1 MEGSSASLMVRAE
14 TRERECWHCSARTG
28 LALVCGQCEAP
39 QPLAV
44 GVDLFAVLG
53 LRRRLVVDPDDL
65 ERRYHEASRAVHP
78 DRHQTAGEPDRT
90 FSLAA
95 SAAVN
100 RAYRTLRDP
109 IARGRY
115 WLDLHGTPLGER
127 NNQVP
132 PALAELVF
140 ETQEHLA
147 ELRGASDPGAA
158 RESIESAYAD
168 IDARLRALVAELEA
182 RYAVWDAAGGET
194 SDALAELKRR
204 LSEIAYLNT
213 LRDDVDETL
222 DALRT
227 TS

>member
-1 MEGSSASLMVRAE
+1 MMQCPSCGRRQGPRLICEN
-14 TRERECWHCSARTG
+14 CSAPLGAEVDGFAAFSLPRK
-28 LALVCGQCEAP
+28 LV
-39 QPLAV
+39 L
-44 GVDLFAVLG
+44 DTST
-53 LRRRLVVDPDDL
+53 L
-65 ERRYHEASRAVHP
+65 ERVYHERSRQIHP
-78 DRHQTAGEPDRT
+78 DRFAQGSARLRDASLRSTALLTR
-90 FSLAA
+90 S
-95 SAAVN
+95 
-100 RAYRTLRDP
+100 YRTLRDP

-115 WLDLHGTPLGER
+115 WLELHGSPLGER

-227 TS
+227 PS

>member
-1 MEGSSASLMVRAE
+1 MKGRSASLMVRAE
-14 TRERECWHCSARTG
+14 TRDRECWHCSARTG

-39 QPLAV
+39 QPLAA
-44 GVDLFAVLG
+44 GADLFAVLG
-53 LRRRLVVDPDDL
+53 LKRRLVVDPDDL

-78 DRHQTAGEPDRT
+78 DRHQTAGERDRT

-140 ETQEHLA
+140 ETQEQLA
-147 ELRGASDPGAA
+147 ELRGSSDPSAA
-158 RESIESAYAD
+158 RRGIEAALAD
-168 IDARLRALVAELEA
+168 LDARLRALVAELEE
-182 RYAVWDAAGGET
+182 RYAAWDGAGGET
-194 SDALAELKRR
+194 PDALAELKRR

-222 DALRT
+222 DSLGAP
-227 TS
+227 